1 MASEWISIK
10 EAGERF
16 GVSADT
22 IRRRLKR
29 GEIVGR
35 KESTA
40 QGFTWV
46 IEVPANLE
54 AAQPEQATSA
64 HGGSD
69 AFELVQLRER
79 VAGLERLTTELAEDR
94 NAWREQ
100 AARSEESA
108 RELRILVQQAQALAQ
123 ALPAGE
129 SFHHDEDKAS
139 SVPPGSEQENKSTA
153 GILRRQ
159 WRFWKH

>member
-1 MASEWISIK
+1 MATEWVSIK
-10 EAGERF
+10 EAGERY

-54 AAQPEQATSA
+54 AVQPEQAA
-64 HGGSD
+64 PEHGGGD
-69 AFELVQLRER
+69 ALELVQLRER
-79 VAGLERLTTELAEDR
+79 VVGLERLTTELSEDR

-129 SFHHDEDKAS
+129 ISHQDTHTAS
-139 SVPPGSEQENKSTA
+139 PAPSGREQEIESNPKTLWR
-153 GILRRQ
+153 LRLP
-159 WRFWKH
+159 WRR

>member
-1 MASEWISIK
+1 MASDWISIK
-10 EAGERF
+10 EASERY

-29 GEIVGR
+29 GEIIGR

-40 QGFTWV
+40 QGFVWQ
-46 IEVPANLE
+46 IEVASDHEESEQPPAGIAE
-54 AAQPEQATSA
+54 
-64 HGGSD
+64 D
-69 AFELVQLRER
+69 ALELVRLRER
-79 VAGLERLTTELAEDR
+79 VAGLELLTTELSEDR

-129 SFHHDEDKAS
+129 ISRQDTHTVS
-139 SVPPGSEQENKSTA
+139 SEPPGREQTLEATPKTM
-153 GILRRQ
+153 RRS
-159 WRFWKH
+159 WRFWRSKL